1 MNILIVHIRLILDL
15 LQSLDSNKIM
25 SVFESSDEDE
35 DELTIDDS
43 IIKPGQSIPKGFETT
58 LHAENI
64 REVLTTLKIE
74 KKEEIDNPVDIDT
87 EHTV

>member
-1 MNILIVHIRLILDL
+1 M
-15 LQSLDSNKIM
+15 
-25 SVFESSDEDE
+25 
-35 DELTIDDS
+35 TIDDS
-43 IIKPGQSIPKGFETT
+43 IIKPGQSIPEGFETT

-74 KKEEIDNPVDIDT
+74 KEEEIDNPVDIDT